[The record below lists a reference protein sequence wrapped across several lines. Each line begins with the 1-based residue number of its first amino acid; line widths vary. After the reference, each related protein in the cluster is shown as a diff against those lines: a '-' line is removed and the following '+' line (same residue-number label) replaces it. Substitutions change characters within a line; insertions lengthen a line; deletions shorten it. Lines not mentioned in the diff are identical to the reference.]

1 MDSTAFLKTAE
12 LYSWVIHEFLK
23 VVENQVFQDH
33 LVLQTSLPWK
43 FLLICESQLQG
54 QMRTTDLRS
63 ARESSS
69 GSVECLSFSLCS
81 PDEGGQSWMVLQC
94 VLQIFFVCVESC
106 FLLLGVFLDFVH
118 KRHFFLTWEWL
129 WIQFWCMVSY
139 SIDIGGITTGS
150 RGLDPAVITAKES

>member
-43 FLLICESQLQG
+43 FLFICESQLQG

-94 VLQIFFVCVESC
+94 VLQIFLSVWSLAFYFLGFSLILSIRGIFSSLESDC
-106 FLLLGVFLDFVH
+106 ESNFGVWYHIQLISVALPLAA
-118 KRHFFLTWEWL
+118 RALIQL
-129 WIQFWCMVSY
+129 W
-139 SIDIGGITTGS
+139 
-150 RGLDPAVITAKES
+150 